1 MLNLAALLLAE
12 GASAASQSWSF
23 TVSVSDDTELS
34 TGIPVNLYNQGDITM
49 AVNWG
54 DGSTSVLTSDDY
66 SALTDMEA
74 SIHTYSEAGEY
85 AVTLTSGDWSDF
97 YFEANS
103 SSNTGSNT
111 SYYALYYFRQTVI
124 SIDTALPEV
133 AGVRYRE
140 SWTTSSSTKYMGFSY
155 MFRKCTSL
163 TSLPEGL
170 FDNNTAAE
178 DFRYCF
184 NYCSSLASLPEGL
197 FDNNTAAEDFRHCF
211 SYCSSL
217 ASLPEGLF
225 DNNTAA
231 DYFAYC
237 FCSCSSLTSLP
248 EGLFDNNTAVTHFQ
262 YCFYDCS
269 ALTSIPEGLFA
280 NNTSVA
286 NFQYCFY
293 GSFLCDGSIH
303 IGSADATEVAYFMSS
318 SSVYDRYVYVPASGT
333 TADFLVGWAYMID
346 GMTVIRE

>member
-1 MLNLAALLLAE
+1 MLNLAALLLAD
-12 GASAASQSWSF
+12 GGSTASQSWSF
-23 TVSVSDDTELS
+23 TVSVDEATELS
-34 TGIPVNLYNQGDITM
+34 TGIPVNLYGQGDITM

-54 DGSTSVLTSDDY
+54 DGSTSVITSDDY
-66 SALTDMEA
+66 SALSDMEA

-85 AVTLTSGDWSDF
+85 TVTLTSGDWSGF
-97 YFEANS
+97 YFETNDS
-103 SSNTGSNT
+103 TSTGSNT
-111 SYYALYYFRQTVI
+111 SYYALYYFRQTLI
-124 SIDTALPEV
+124 SVDTALPEI
-133 AGVRYRE
+133 AGVRHRS
-140 SWTTSSSTKYMGFSY
+140 SWTTSSPTKYTGFSY
-155 MFRKCTSL
+155 MFHSCTSL
-163 TSLPEGL
+163 T
-170 FDNNTAAE
+170 
-178 DFRYCF
+178 
-184 NYCSSLASLPEGL
+184 SLPEGL

-231 DYFAYC
+231 DYFPYC

-333 TADFLVGWAYMID
+333 TADFLVGWAYKID